1 MPIGYT
7 KLKSGEWGIR
17 GGGEPPA
24 PGSRVTVTKR
34 DGSENSETVDAVL
47 WSGEDKR
54 SGGVAWMATI
64 EREGKK
70 PQQSQPQQPKPEGWQ
85 PAPEPKPFS
94 DPGFDDRT
102 PF

>member
-54 SGGVAWMATI
+54 SGGVAWMATV

-70 PQQSQPQQPKPEGWQ
+70 PQQREPKGWQ
-85 PAPEPKPFS
+85 PAPESKPEPYS
-94 DPGFDDRT
+94 DPGFDDRA